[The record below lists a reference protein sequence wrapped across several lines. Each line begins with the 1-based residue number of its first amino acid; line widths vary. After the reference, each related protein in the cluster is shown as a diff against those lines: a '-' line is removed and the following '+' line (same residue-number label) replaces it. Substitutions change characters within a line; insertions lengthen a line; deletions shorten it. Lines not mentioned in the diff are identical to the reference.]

1 MHSWWLTQVSL
12 ESVDLDEVGE
22 EAAGLEEFLKE
33 DCPGVE
39 QLPED
44 RV

>member
-1 MHSWWLTQVSL
+1 MSL

-22 EAAGLEEFLKE
+22 EAAGLEDFLRE

-39 QLPED
+39 PLPED
-44 RV
+44 RE